1 MANLVPIVLNRVFI
15 VGVLLIKSQRN
26 PTGYILAD
34 QIAEMDCELSCI
46 KEDDRLYN
54 LDRTS
59 HVCLLVP
66 EGY

>member
-46 KEDDRLYN
+46 KEDDCLYN
-54 LDRTS
+54 QDRTS
-59 HVCLLVP
+59 HVCLLLP
-66 EGY
+66 EGC